1 MATAKRYSG
10 HLTITVRLDDF
21 DDYKY
26 TVSHRRKV
34 LGRGTT
40 RAPASGFFDPK
51 TRERVA
57 HDSAVAFDQ
66 VVHAALSFASD
77 DAKDGD
83 VIGDLADFTDSGYAI
98 SRRKPARKAAS
109 NGSSESLTAA
119 EWYALARFAAE
130 HGRTWKSKLLRM
142 RANSSAFPVNHPVLY
157 SACNRIG
164 PSGIKS
170 LRLAETNGRSRLKR
184 TKLACAR
191 RARAT
196 RKGSS
201 KAASR
206 LAKYCPKRRSR
217 KAK

>member
-10 HLTITVRLDDF
+10 HLTITVMLDDF

-26 TVSHRRKV
+26 TVSHGRKV

-66 VVHAALSFASD
+66 VAHAALSFASD

-109 NGSSESLTAA
+109 NGAHRKYQLELVNKIRNGSAVGHLYGVGIVVDGRRAG
-119 EWYALARFAAE
+119 YALAPQASREVAE
-130 HGRTWKSKLLRM
+130 AFIATKAR
-142 RANSSAFPVNHPVLY
+142 SSAP
-157 SACNRIG
+157 
-164 PSGIKS
+164 
-170 LRLAETNGRSRLKR
+170 NGRSRLKR

-217 KAK
+217 KTK